1 MRTMKD
7 WQKKDWQKSVREHL
21 EACNLPREIRDDV
34 VTELA
39 AHLEEA
45 YADAMAHGLGD
56 AEAVEHALQEAGNWN
71 VLAENIA
78 RVTYKEE
85 QSMNNRT
92 KSFWLPALASFTAA
106 SLFLLALTK
115 ISMQPQSL
123 IRLSSGL
130 GRPFYF
136 GWVAAQILFGALGAF
151 LSRRA
156 GGSRTTRILA
166 GIFPAIVMF
175 LLWAVVIP
183 ASAIAEHNAFVL
195 NHPLYY
201 ALGIFVWVV
210 PPGVAL
216 LAGTVPF
223 LKSQRWQPEQRAGS

>member
-7 WQKKDWQKSVREHL
+7 WQKTVREHL

-34 VTELA
+34 VIELA

-45 YADAMAHGLGD
+45 HADARAHDLDD
-56 AEAVEHALQEAGNWN
+56 AEAVEQALQEAGDWN

-78 RVTYKEE
+78 RAPHEEE

-92 KSFWLPALASFTAA
+92 KSFWLPALASFTTA

-123 IRLSSGL
+123 VRLNSGL
-130 GRPFYF
+130 GRSFYF
-136 GWVAAQILFGALGAF
+136 GWVVAQIFFGALGAF

-156 GGSRTTRILA
+156 GGSRAARILA

-175 LLWAVVIP
+175 VLWAVVIP
-183 ASAIAEHNAFVL
+183 ASAVAEHNAFVL

-210 PPGVAL
+210 PPGAAL
-216 LAGTVPF
+216 LAGTAPF
-223 LKSQRWQPEQRAGS
+223 LKESKLHEAKAY

>member
-1 MRTMKD
+1 MRMMKD
-7 WQKKDWQKSVREHL
+7 WQKTVREHL
-21 EACNLPREIRDDV
+21 ETCRLPREIRDDIV
-34 VTELA
+34 IELA

-45 YADAMAHGLGD
+45 YANARAQGLGD
-56 AEAVEHALQEAGNWN
+56 AEAVEQALQEAGNWN
-71 VLAENIA
+71 VLAENITHA
-78 RVTYKEE
+78 KE

-106 SLFLLALTK
+106 SLFLLVLTK
-115 ISMQPQSL
+115 ISMQAQSL

-136 GWVAAQILFGALGAF
+136 GWVSAQILFGALGAF

-156 GGSRTTRILA
+156 GGSRATRVLA

-175 LLWAVVIP
+175 VLWAVVIP
-183 ASAIAEHNAFVL
+183 ASAVAEHNAFVL

-216 LAGTVPF
+216 LVGTAPF